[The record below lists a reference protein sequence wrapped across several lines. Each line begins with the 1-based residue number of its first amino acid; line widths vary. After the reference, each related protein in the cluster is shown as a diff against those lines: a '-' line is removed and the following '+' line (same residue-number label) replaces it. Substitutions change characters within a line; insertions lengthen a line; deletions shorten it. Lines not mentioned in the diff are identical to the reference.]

1 MWSSSSRIQ
10 ASLFRRTPLGLTLL
24 PARPPHN
31 SSSFS
36 CITGLSTQQETGRA
50 AERARNDS
58 AHQPASTAFA
68 SRPAATTLH
77 LVRMWLHTCGSPISC
92 YPHAHDGRARVP
104 CRSPSMVSNRPHS
117 ATPLTGLAQSAS
129 GAPKPAREARGHQRN
144 FAREAFGHHQAPE
157 PLPQSASGTWTG
169 ASCTRSPSSPR
180 APSAPPAAP
189 PGSAPASSMASGGLV
204 PSLMMLA
211 FHQRSSCS

>member
-68 SRPAATTLH
+68 IRVQAGSNHHASGSHVATH
-77 LVRMWLHTCGSPISC
+77 MWQSNQLLSP
-92 YPHAHDGRARVP
+92 RAR
-104 CRSPSMVSNRPHS
+104 RARTRAVS
-117 ATPLTGLAQSAS
+117 LALHGFQSAS
-129 GAPKPAREARGHQRN
+129 QRHASHRTRTVSERSSQASQGGPRPPKKLRQGGLRP
-144 FAREAFGHHQAPE
+144 P
-157 PLPQSASGTWTG
+157 
-169 ASCTRSPSSPR
+169 PSS
-180 APSAPPAAP
+180 
-189 PGSAPASSMASGGLV
+189 
-204 PSLMMLA
+204 
-211 FHQRSSCS
+211 